1 MRDLSHIHNIII
13 KVGSSS
19 LTGKNGNISDEKM
32 LRIVA
37 QIAEIRRKGM
47 RVVLVSSGAQAA
59 GMGVLGIDKKPGDMS
74 KKQAL
79 AAIGQAKLMQ
89 HYENLFRIFDLK
101 CAQILLNHD
110 DFDNR
115 KRQMNLENALEAL
128 LEYDVIPII
137 NENDTLAVE
146 EIKVGD
152 NDTLASMI
160 VPAVGGDLLILM
172 SDIDGLYDDNPNE
185 NHEAKLIPYVSDVSE
200 VEAFAKDSS
209 SSVGTG
215 GMITKLNAARMVN
228 AYGCDMAIINAGTKN
243 ALVRL
248 VNGEEIGTIFD
259 GHREKDLS
267 AKKHWILYRSS
278 VRGQIVV
285 DDGAFAS
292 VRDRRTSLLPKG
304 VTGVNG
310 DFLSGA
316 VVEIV
321 NSRGEVCG
329 RGISNYSS
337 DETKLILGH
346 GTDEIEGILHY
357 KDYDEIIHANN
368 LVVITKREP

>member
-1 MRDLSHIHNIII
+1 M
-13 KVGSSS
+13 
-19 LTGKNGNISDEKM
+19 
-32 LRIVA
+32 
-37 QIAEIRRKGM
+37 IA
-47 RVVLVSSGAQAA
+47 
-59 GMGVLGIDKKPGDMS
+59 
-74 KKQAL
+74 
-79 AAIGQAKLMQ
+79 
-89 HYENLFRIFDLK
+89 
-101 CAQILLNHD
+101 
-110 DFDNR
+110 
-115 KRQMNLENALEAL
+115 
-128 LEYDVIPII
+128 
-137 NENDTLAVE
+137 
-146 EIKVGD
+146 
-152 NDTLASMI
+152 
-160 VPAVGGDLLILM
+160 PAVGGDLLILM